1 MWKKVVLFAVIAV
14 LCALPVCA
22 CSSEP
27 PSAED
32 FALTVTVENQE
43 IAQGEDFCFFIQF
56 ENKSGRSLRVEHSGN
71 KDIES
76 MLQWFLWND
85 DGYEYVAYP
94 ANAVSGVLK
103 KNAVLDADWD
113 VDTSDIPKGEY
124 KFAVRITFTCMEQDF
139 RFESDEYAITIC

>member
-1 MWKKVVLFAVIAV
+1 
-14 LCALPVCA
+14 
-22 CSSEP
+22 
-27 PSAED
+27 
-32 FALTVTVENQE
+32 
-43 IAQGEDFCFFIQF
+43 
-56 ENKSGRSLRVEHSGN
+56 
-71 KDIES
+71 

-139 RFESDEYAITIC
+139 RFESDEYAITVY